1 MDDYFFYQEK
11 RKEAWCLPNNW
22 LIVVGVVHSI
32 VFRPG
37 SVQSPGFGF

>member
-1 MDDYFFYQEK
+1 
-11 RKEAWCLPNNW
+11 